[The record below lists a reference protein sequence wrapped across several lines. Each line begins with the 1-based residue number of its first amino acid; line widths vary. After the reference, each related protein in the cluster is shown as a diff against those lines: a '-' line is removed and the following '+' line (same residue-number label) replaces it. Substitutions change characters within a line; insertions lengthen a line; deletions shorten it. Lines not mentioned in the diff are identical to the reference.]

1 MNQSGTVSVL
11 MCVYN
16 GERFLVEQLESLRN
30 QTYQP
35 DEIIIYDDC
44 SDDSSVKLIREYIVK
59 YNLESIWRVNVNTSR
74 KGWRLNFYDAIAE
87 CNGDYIFFC
96 DQDDIWFT
104 DKISVMI
111 DAMNKN
117 QKMFVLNGLMETI
130 DSSGNPVNILDWT
143 ANNVYDHKIIKS
155 DFGDTAYVWK
165 QRIGCTM
172 AIQKIVKKQL
182 KCFEYNDEYFAHDTW
197 ALNIGALLGGC
208 YHINYPVVKY
218 RVHGDNATADNTVKM
233 LKRTE
238 RIQKLEGKINGLEY
252 ISNGIKSMDKA
263 IIDKNEYSSFFKAID
278 FYKFKLS
285 SLKDPGL
292 TNIFGVF
299 SYIKIYYKYFN
310 LKEFM
315 IDILEVLKLRDS
327 VRSIKYSLKK
337 MTTRKPL

>member
-1 MNQSGTVSVL
+1 MNQNGTISVL

-35 DEIIIYDDC
+35 DEVIIYDDC
-44 SDDSSVKLIREYIVK
+44 SYDSSIKLLREYISK
-59 YNLESIWRVNVNTSR
+59 YNLESTWRVNVNTSR

-111 DAMNKN
+111 DVMKENPN
-117 QKMFVLNGLMETI
+117 ILVLNGLFETI
-130 DSSGNPVNILDWT
+130 DSSGSTVNIMDWT
-143 ANNVYDHKIIKS
+143 ADNVYDRKIVKHDLEEIS
-155 DFGDTAYVWK
+155 YTWK
-165 QRIGCTM
+165 QRIGCT
-172 AIQKIVKKQL
+172 IVIRKIIKEQL
-182 KCFEYNDEYFAHDTW
+182 KYFTCNQYFAHDIW
-197 ALNIGALLGGC
+197 AFNIGALLGGY

-233 LKRTE
+233 LNRTE
-238 RIQKLEGKINGLEY
+238 RIQKLEGKINHLEY
-252 ISNGIKSMDKA
+252 TSGGFKLMDKT
-263 IIDKNEYSSFFKAID
+263 IIDKDEYSRFLKAID

-292 TNIFGVF
+292 TNLFGVF
-299 SYIKIYYKYFN
+299 SYIKIYHKYFN
-310 LKEFM
+310 SKEFI
-315 IDILEVLKLRDS
+315 IDILEALKLRDS
-327 VRSIKYSLKK
+327 ARSIKYFSKNV
-337 MTTRKPL
+337 MGRKT